1 MSWALAVFF
10 FVRAGRDAGGTKA
23 GVVVGRVSPSWGFI
37 CGEIFLRKSRRD
49 ASGTI
54 E

>member
-1 MSWALAVFF
+1 MSWDFGCLFL
-10 FVRAGRDAGGTKA
+10 RKSRRDAGGTKA

-37 CGEIFLRKSRRD
+37 CGEISLRKSRRD